1 MVATGLAVLMIT
13 TGIIVFRKGIY
24 SFWDSNVRRIDTEEA
39 HQILQ
44 SQQPFVID
52 ARTPEEFNVSHLQ
65 GAIRFEENL
74 TDGIPKDRPLL
85 IYCTVGVRSN
95 RVAKE
100 LSDLGFSD
108 VYDMKDGILG
118 WANDQL
124 PVVDNENQPTEKIHT
139 YSKSFAHLLK
149 HGEAVY

>member
-24 SFWDSNVRRIDTEEA
+24 SFWDGNVKRIDTEEA
-39 HQILQ
+39 QQIWQ
-44 SQQPFVID
+44 NQEPFIID
-52 ARTPEEFNVSHLQ
+52 ARTPKEFNVSHLP

-74 TDGIPKDRPLL
+74 TNRIPKDRPLL

-108 VYDMKDGILG
+108 VYDMKEGILG
-118 WANDQL
+118 WANNQL
-124 PVVDNENQPTEKIHT
+124 PVVDNEDEPTEKIHT